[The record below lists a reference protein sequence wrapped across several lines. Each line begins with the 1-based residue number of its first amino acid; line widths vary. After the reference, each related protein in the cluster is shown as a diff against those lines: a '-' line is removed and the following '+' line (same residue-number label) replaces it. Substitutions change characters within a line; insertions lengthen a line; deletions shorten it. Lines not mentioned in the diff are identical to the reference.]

1 MEPELGEVCR
11 NVTIPVGKC
20 SAELFD
26 KDGQEGTAY
35 TNLLFRPDAQRDFL
49 KAYLRVQ
56 YYAFRIKSIVINGD
70 KPKPLT
76 EKDYDSIR
84 DCVLRMRAAIA
95 WAMNYGYTAPD
106 WLFVPRMLSYADPA
120 KANHA
125 WVQVESVY
133 QLYYMYMEKALNSI
147 VSGFDCGFSHPFY
160 AYDEEV
166 DECPYVFL
174 PPLDKNHWAESN
186 HDLIE
191 TQYDPDNMIFHLP
204 YDGSSAPSDD
214 RIFYFE
220 RMFFRSRTGKNKS
233 GSFPRSNNATK
244 VQ

>member
-1 MEPELGEVCR
+1 MEPECGDSVR
-11 NVTIPVGKC
+11 NINVPVGKC
-20 SAELFD
+20 SVEMFN
-26 KDGQEGTAY
+26 KDDQKGTVY
-35 TNLLFRPDAQRDFL
+35 THLLFRPDAQRDFL
-49 KAYLRVQ
+49 KAYLRVR
-56 YYAFRIKSIVINGD
+56 YLTLKVKNIVLDSDN
-70 KPKPLT
+70 KPKSLVK
-76 EKDYDSIR
+76 KDYDVIH

-106 WLFVPRMLSYADPA
+106 WLFVPRMLSYTDPA

-125 WVQVESVY
+125 WTQVESVY

-147 VSGFDCGFSHPFY
+147 VSGFDCGFIHPFY

-204 YDGSSAPSDD
+204 HDGSSAPSDD

-220 RMFFRSRTGKNKS
+220 RMFFRSRTSKNKS
-233 GSFPRSNNATK
+233 GSFPK
-244 VQ
+244 